1 MRAQPTFATLASGL
15 KLHYRVQGNPEGPW
29 LVLLNGLLSDTTM
42 WAGVLPGLVDRFRV
56 LTFDSRGQGRSDAP
70 PEGPY
75 PTALLAADAWELF
88 QVLEISQPWLVGLSN
103 GSAMSLELLCDHP
116 GAFPGAV
123 LTSALPRFDFA
134 MGLKAEHWARCL
146 EVGGPLMQFDAVAPF
161 LWGDRFL
168 EARHGVLR
176 AYHQVRADA
185 GREAESGGLRGAG
198 HPHRAESGGVGSTQ
212 GGGYHGLLHQIR
224 GTLGWDIRDRL
235 AGIQAPV
242 LLLCGAED
250 LLTPPWKCLET
261 AQAIPH
267 SRFEVV
273 PGIGHAY
280 PVEDPKGYVARVRNF
295 TDRMGS
301 RLAERGN

>member
-1 MRAQPTFATLASGL
+1 MRAQPTFATLSSGL
-15 KLHYRVQGNPEGPW
+15 KLHYRVQGNPDGPW

-42 WAGVLPGLVDRFRV
+42 WAGVLPGLAGRFRI

-70 PEGPY
+70 EAGPY
-75 PTALLAADAWELF
+75 PTALLAAEAWELF
-88 QVLEISQPWLVGLSN
+88 GILGVHRPWLVGLSN
-103 GSAMSLELLCDHP
+103 GSAMSLELLATHP

-123 LTSALPRFDFA
+123 LTSAMPRFDFA

-161 LWGDRFL
+161 LWGDAFL

-176 AYHQVRADA
+176 AYHQVVTGAD
-185 GREAESGGLRGAG
+185 R
-198 HPHRAESGGVGSTQ
+198 PQ
-212 GGGYHGLLHQIR
+212 HGNLHQIR

-235 AGIQAPV
+235 ARIQAPV
-242 LLLCGAED
+242 LLLSGAED

-261 AQAIPH
+261 ARGIAG
-267 SRFEVV
+267 SRFEIV

-280 PVEDPKGYVARVRNF
+280 PVENPKAFVLRIGAFVDDVQG
-295 TDRMGS
+295 D
-301 RLAERGN
+301 LDERGF

>member
-1 MRAQPTFATLASGL
+1 MKPQPAFATLPSGL

-42 WAGVLPGLVDRFRV
+42 WAGVLPGLADRYRV
-56 LTFDSRGQGRSDAP
+56 LTFDSRGQGKSDAP
-70 PEGPY
+70 LDGPY
-75 PTALLAADAWELF
+75 STALLAGEAWELF
-88 QVLEISQPWLVGLSN
+88 HVLGVSRPWLVGLSN
-103 GSAMSLELLCDHP
+103 GSAMSLELLAAHP
-116 GAFPGAV
+116 GAFAGAV
-123 LTSALPRFDFA
+123 LTSAMPRFDTA

-161 LWGDRFL
+161 LWGDAFL

-176 AYHQVRADA
+176 AYHQVVT
-185 GREAESGGLRGAG
+185 GGDK
-198 HPHRAESGGVGSTQ
+198 PQ
-212 GGGYHGLLHQIR
+212 HGNLHQIR
-224 GTLGWDIRDRL
+224 GTLGWDIRGRL
-235 AGIQAPV
+235 GLIQDPV

-261 AQAIPH
+261 ARGIPG

-280 PVEDPKGYVARVRNF
+280 PVEDPKGFVARVRRF
-295 TDRMGS
+295 MDKDDAGFGR
-301 RLAERGN
+301 